1 MSMPKGYRVELGYA
15 TVNSESGGLG
25 YSEIAEKM
33 TSDGFKMNHS
43 TARNVL
49 VSGLMKIAKPLCEL
63 QERSHTPAE
72 LKKLAKNPDFQQSV
86 AYFLS
91 EIKR

>member
-1 MSMPKGYRVELGYA
+1 MPIGHKMD
-15 TVNSESGGLG
+15 NG
-25 YSEIAEKM
+25 YSTTKDMGGKSYQEIADHM
-33 TSDGFKMNHS
+33 TEAGFKMNHS